1 MAKEKIKGVDFIESK
16 DSVNGVKDDQFIA
29 LRDEL
34 VQIRLS
40 RGMYVGDGG
49 NKGALH
55 LFKEIFNNSLDEMNN
70 AQNAYKKVKR
80 IYVSFSEKAQKFTV
94 MDEGRGIPM
103 DILKDAVMTKHVTTK
118 NLTLSESRNKKQT
131 GLNGVGQTLVAALS
145 DSMTVTTFRG
155 TQMKRIRLLDG
166 NLVEEVVKPLKKD
179 EQTTGTMTEFI
190 PSKKYLGDFHIDNDM
205 ISDFLRNM
213 SYVVEPD
220 VEISLTLEDAPKKH
234 RLTIM
239 KAQGL
244 EAAVKYMSSDLE
256 FPPVLVKVSTDA
268 YDLSIAFSY
277 DRKVNNTEF
286 TSYCNY
292 VITDFGGTHETVA
305 QQAICQ
311 YFTREAKRLDPNS
324 KQEISFEDCKNG
336 LLITVNLEHIKP
348 EFESQNK
355 ERVSNKF
362 TPEDKKLIS
371 DAIYNVMNNNGAV
384 LKKAITYLRN
394 VSKARQEANKI
405 KGVKLVKQTTFLDDA
420 EIPKFFPTT
429 DRNANHYKELY
440 LCEGDSAAGGVDN
453 CRNRKYQAIMTI
465 NGVVDNVHD
474 CSLPQLLQ
482 KSTFKNLLNVLGCGV
497 GPNFDINKLRY
508 NKIIICT
515 DKDID
520 GSNITSLLL
529 CFFITFLPELIYQG
543 KVYKAMPPL
552 YLMDQSSLKKYY
564 KGREWLYD
572 KYEYYDLYHNIIAD
586 NVDLWIEETPAD
598 VLKSGKTPKLTTPY
612 ITKLTKKQMVQWMNM
627 TSEYSAE
634 LNNLGK
640 KAACNPTLLEIVCSL
655 KKHFKNKKD
664 FETAIHN
671 NFPEMSYDINNE
683 SLMGSWDGDY
693 FSLICDKLFDY
704 SASRYLQQLAR
715 NENNIYVWFRSKK
728 DPDGKPTRCTV
739 GQFLDIMTSTINL
752 KIEQRFKGVGEAEAQ
767 LLFKTT
773 INPKLRK
780 LYKITIEDIKEAK
793 ATFELLHGKSAEL
806 REKRREL
813 LDSASLSYADIDN

>member
-1 MAKEKIKGVDFIESK
+1 MSKKDVKGVDFLQST
-16 DSVNGVKDDQFIA
+16 DNVSGVKDDQFIA

-34 VQIRLS
+34 SQIRLA

-49 NKGALH
+49 NKGAFH

-70 AQNAYKKVKR
+70 EQNARKKVKR
-80 IYVSFSEKAQKFTV
+80 IYVTFSEKKQKFTV
-94 MDEGRGIPM
+94 LDEGRGIPM
-103 DILKDAVMTKHVTTK
+103 DILKEAIMTKHVTTK
-118 NLTLSESRNKKQT
+118 NLSLSDSRNKKQT
-131 GLNGVGQTLVAALS
+131 GLNGVGQTLVLALS
-145 DSMTVTTFRG
+145 DMMEVTTFRG
-155 TQMKRIRLLDG
+155 TQMKKLSFLDG
-166 NLVEEVVKPLKKD
+166 NLVDEVVCPLKKD
-179 EQTTGTMTEFI
+179 DQMTGTMTEFI

-205 ISDFLRNM
+205 ILDFLRNM
-213 SYVVEPD
+213 SYIVEPD
-220 VEISLTLEDAPKKH
+220 VELTLTLEDAPKKH
-234 RLTIM
+234 KTHVM

-256 FPPVLVKVSTDA
+256 FPPVTVKVVTNE

-277 DRKVNNTEF
+277 DKSVNNTEF

-292 VITDFGGTHETVA
+292 VITDFGGSHETVA

-311 YFTREAKRLDPNS
+311 YFTREAKRLEPNA
-324 KQEISFEDCKNG
+324 KQEISFDDCKNG
-336 LLITVNLEHIKP
+336 LMIAVNLEHIHP

-362 TPEDKKLIS
+362 TNDDKKLIS
-371 DAIYNVMNNNGAV
+371 DAIYNVMNNNGGV

-453 CRNRKYQAIMTI
+453 CRNRTYQAILTI
-465 NGVVDNVHD
+465 NGVTDNVHD

-482 KSTFKNLLNVLGCGV
+482 KTTFKNLLTVLGCGV

-520 GSNITSLLL
+520 GNNITSLLL

-552 YLMDQSSLKKYY
+552 YLMDQVSLKKYY

-572 KYEYYDLYHNIIAD
+572 KYEYYNLYHSIIAD
-586 NVDLWIEETPAD
+586 NVDLWFEDTPDD
-598 VLKSGKTPKLTTPY
+598 VLKSGKTPKITAPY
-612 ITKLTKKQMVQWMNM
+612 ITKFSKKQVIEWMNL
-627 TSEYSAE
+627 TSEYSTE

-640 KAACNPTLLEIVCSL
+640 KAACNTTLLEIICSF
-655 KKHFKNKKD
+655 KRHFKNKKD
-664 FETAIHN
+664 FETAIKN
-671 NFPEMSYDINNE
+671 NFPEMHYDPANE
-683 SLMGSWDGDY
+683 SLMGSWEGDY

-704 SASRYLQQLAR
+704 SASRYLQQLYKNAD
-715 NENNIYVWFRSKK
+715 NVYVWFKSKK
-728 DPDGKPTRCTV
+728 DTDGTPTRCTV

-752 KIEQRFKGVGEAEAQ
+752 KIEQRFKGVGEAEAP

-773 INPKLRK
+773 VNPKFRK

-793 ATFELLHGKSAEL
+793 ATFELLHGKSADL
-806 REKRREL
+806 RERRREL
-813 LDSASLSYADIDN
+813 LDSASISYADIDN

>member
-1 MAKEKIKGVDFIESK
+1 
-16 DSVNGVKDDQFIA
+16 
-29 LRDEL
+29 
-34 VQIRLS
+34 
-40 RGMYVGDGG
+40 
-49 NKGALH
+49 
-55 LFKEIFNNSLDEMNN
+55 
-70 AQNAYKKVKR
+70 
-80 IYVSFSEKAQKFTV
+80 
-94 MDEGRGIPM
+94 
-103 DILKDAVMTKHVTTK
+103 
-118 NLTLSESRNKKQT
+118 
-131 GLNGVGQTLVAALS
+131 
-145 DSMTVTTFRG
+145 
-155 TQMKRIRLLDG
+155 
-166 NLVEEVVKPLKKD
+166 
-179 EQTTGTMTEFI
+179 
-190 PSKKYLGDFHIDNDM
+190 
-205 ISDFLRNM
+205 
-213 SYVVEPD
+213 
-220 VEISLTLEDAPKKH
+220 
-234 RLTIM
+234 
-239 KAQGL
+239 
-244 EAAVKYMSSDLE
+244 
-256 FPPVLVKVSTDA
+256 
-268 YDLSIAFSY
+268 
-277 DRKVNNTEF
+277 
-286 TSYCNY
+286 
-292 VITDFGGTHETVA
+292 
-305 QQAICQ
+305 
-311 YFTREAKRLDPNS
+311 
-324 KQEISFEDCKNG
+324 
-336 LLITVNLEHIKP
+336 
-348 EFESQNK
+348 
-355 ERVSNKF
+355 
-362 TPEDKKLIS
+362 
-371 DAIYNVMNNNGAV
+371 
-384 LKKAITYLRN
+384 
-394 VSKARQEANKI
+394 
-405 KGVKLVKQTTFLDDA
+405 
-420 EIPKFFPTT
+420 
-429 DRNANHYKELY
+429 
-440 LCEGDSAAGGVDN
+440 
-453 CRNRKYQAIMTI
+453 MTI

-598 VLKSGKTPKLTTPY
+598 ILKSGKTPKLTAPY

-715 NENNIYVWFRSKK
+715 NDYNVYVWFRSKK